1 MKSPISPT
9 CANREQQA
17 ILDSN
22 GGIANLSSRYK
33 AFKRFSH
40 AHPDLTPMED
50 VARDLVSTF
59 SKGALH
65 ASPASLASTM
75 VALLREMP
83 SLDEIGGKFAA
94 CKCFC
99 CSATKGL
106 CCLLINDST
115 VTVLCDFEKQYIH
128 GYPSD
133 DGDDRWAIFDA
144 THLERLHSRLESLK
158 VGLEEAI
165 DLLVSP
171 HTFTHAICTYILNH
185 LGKEKGIEAVD
196 VVKTA
201 LRKCIG
207 KLVCLKSDHLL

>member
-1 MKSPISPT
+1 
-9 CANREQQA
+9 
-17 ILDSN
+17 
-22 GGIANLSSRYK
+22 
-33 AFKRFSH
+33 
-40 AHPDLTPMED
+40 MED

-83 SLDEIGGKFAA
+83 SLDEIGGNFAA

-99 CSATKGL
+99 CSATKRF
-106 CCLLINDST
+106 CFSLINDSS

-128 GYPSD
+128 RYPSSESD
-133 DGDDRWAIFDA
+133 DPWSTFDA
-144 THLERLHSRLESLK
+144 TQIERLHSRLESLK

-171 HTFTHAICTYILNH
+171 HTFTHAICTYILER
-185 LGKEKGIEAVD
+185 LGRGKGIEAVD
-196 VVKTA
+196 VVKAA

-207 KLVCLKSDHLL
+207 KLACLASDHLLLPLLIVFPEKLSQCLAISFQSWR